1 MANRDEIAHK
11 REFARSTSQ
20 GKNLQHARI
29 LWVLCPP
36 EIMTT
41 PTLSS
46 FSSALKSKI
55 ESRQARVAVIGL
67 GYVGLPL
74 ALLYTDQKFPVT
86 GFDIDQRKVDTL
98 NAGGSYIFRI
108 TPPEIQAALAA
119 GLKATSNYAQIS
131 EMDAIIICVPTPLN
145 EYHEPDLSF
154 ITNTAHAIAPHLRA
168 GQLVVLESTTY
179 PGTTEEV
186 LVPILEAE
194 NKASLKAARSATG
207 SDQEFYAAFSPERE
221 DPGNTSVARRDI
233 PKVVGGLDAQASDL
247 AAALYGAIFNRVVRV
262 SSPAAA
268 EMTKLLENI
277 YRCVNIALVNE
288 LKLLS
293 LRMGLDIWEVI
304 DAASTKPFGFQP
316 FYPGPGLGGHCIPV
330 DPFYLSW
337 KAKEW
342 DFRTRFIELAG
353 EINVNMPYHVISSV
367 AGALNQHKKA
377 LNGSK
382 VLVLGVAYKRDIDDL
397 RESPS
402 LTIIELLQKEG
413 AQVSYHDPYFPTIG
427 KGRKYDLRMK
437 CAPLD
442 NLGQYDCVLIVT
454 DHSDY
459 DYPRIVQEAQ
469 LVVDSR
475 NATKG
480 IADPKIVRC

>member
-1 MANRDEIAHK
+1 
-11 REFARSTSQ
+11 
-20 GKNLQHARI
+20 
-29 LWVLCPP
+29 
-36 EIMTT
+36 MTT

-46 FSSALKSKI
+46 HSSALKSKI
-55 ESRQARVAVIGL
+55 QSRQARVAVIGL

-74 ALLYTDQKFPVT
+74 ALLYTEQRFPVT

-108 TPPEIQAALAA
+108 TPTEIQTARAG
-119 GLKATSNYAQIS
+119 GLKATSEYAQIS
-131 EMDAIIICVPTPLN
+131 AMDAIIICVPTPLN

-154 ITNTAHAIAPHLRA
+154 ITNTAHAIAPHLRS
-168 GQLVVLESTTY
+168 GQLVILESTTY

-186 LVPILEAE
+186 LVPILEKE
-194 NKASLKAARSATG
+194 NKAGLTAARSGNG
-207 SDQEFYAAFSPERE
+207 SEKEFYVAFSPERE

-233 PKVVGGLDAQASDL
+233 PKVVGGLDPQASDL
-247 AAALYGAIFNRVVRV
+247 AAALYGSIFNRVVRV

-304 DAASTKPFGFQP
+304 EAASTKPFGFQP

-367 AGALNQHKKA
+367 SSALNQQKKA

-382 VLVLGVAYKRDIDDL
+382 VLVLGVAYKKDIDDL

-413 AQVSYHDPYFPTIG
+413 AEVSYHDPYFPMIG
-427 KGRKYDLRMK
+427 KGRKYDLQMK
-437 CAPLD
+437 CASLE

-459 DYPRIVQEAQ
+459 DYRKIVKEAK

-480 IADPKIVRC
+480 ITDPKIVRC